1 LVTRQAYVISTER
14 LARRWGNIENLLR
27 HEHLQSIDDQ
37 NQLRIRLETAAV
49 EGIFELAEGG
59 ALELAWSFMLDY
71 ENSLNPQKSPGGKK
85 GMGGVVIGTLY
96 P

>member
-1 LVTRQAYVISTER
+1 MGKRPMNKASLGNTQAYVISTER

-49 EGIFELAEGG
+49 EGIFELAQLPHCFDQLGEDRYRK
-59 ALELAWSFMLDY
+59 SFILF
-71 ENSLNPQKSPGGKK
+71 K
-85 GMGGVVIGTLY
+85 GLL
-96 P
+96 